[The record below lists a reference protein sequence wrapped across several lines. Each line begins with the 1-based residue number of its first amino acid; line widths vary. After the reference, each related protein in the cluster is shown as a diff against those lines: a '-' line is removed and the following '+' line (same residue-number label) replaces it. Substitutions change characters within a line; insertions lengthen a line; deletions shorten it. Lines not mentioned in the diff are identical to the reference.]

1 MGQKSRD
8 VGKVMAIWIIPVVSL
23 IASSTCGGLLADA
36 LSAEFPRLAL
46 ITTSFAITMGIVGLS
61 FTMMI
66 TFGLLLRLFLHGAPD
81 GNIALATFNSLTPL
95 GQGGFSLLINGAN
108 FAHLLPVTLSADF
121 PEIALAGQII
131 YGVCFCSSYILW
143 CMGLAWIML
152 SCFAIFRRFNKL
164 PRFSVVYWSVVFPN
178 GTFALLSVQLGN
190 VLQSRFYH
198 GFGAAWSIIVFTMW
212 TILVIRGLP
221 AFFTGHMF
229 LPPGPAKQG
238 SKKHKKHP
246 AQDAEKAV
254 IAHREP
260 AHSPSRSTLIDD
272 NAAAAA
278 AKAQDKGIPQVVDI
292 AMVPRHLPEVPTPT
306 SHEFERTLQSQAWS
320 AGVDNVGQWNHVM
333 PRHPGHAI

>member
-1 MGQKSRD
+1 MPSQR
-8 VGKVMAIWIIPVVSL
+8 
-23 IASSTCGGLLADA
+23 
-36 LSAEFPRLAL
+36 
-46 ITTSFAITMGIVGLS
+46 
-61 FTMMI
+61 
-66 TFGLLLRLFLHGAPD
+66 
-81 GNIALATFNSLTPL
+81 
-95 GQGGFSLLINGAN
+95 
-108 FAHLLPVTLSADF
+108 
-121 PEIALAGQII
+121 
-131 YGVCFCSSYILW
+131 
-143 CMGLAWIML
+143 
-152 SCFAIFRRFNKL
+152 
-164 PRFSVVYWSVVFPN
+164 
-178 GTFALLSVQLGN
+178 TFALLSVQLGN

-229 LPPGPAKQG
+229 LPPGPPAKQG
-238 SKKHKKHP
+238 GKKHKKHL
-246 AQDAEKAV
+246 AQDVEKAV